1 MKKTVS
7 FVYKNIYIYRLIM
20 NFLYGMKYKKR
31 FENIVSLIN
40 NEEKDIVELCF
51 GDIFIAK
58 YAKKNNKKWKG
69 FDINDRFVSY
79 AIEEGFDA
87 TNRNILLDPIPKSD
101 VCIMAGSLYH
111 FIDNIELV
119 LGKMLASSKKVIISE
134 PIKNLSNNRY
144 IGFFAR
150 KSANAG
156 NGEEEFRFTEI
167 SFLNILDQYK
177 TKLSF
182 EYEIVK
188 KDRDIL
194 VVLKCS

>member
-1 MKKTVS
+1 
-7 FVYKNIYIYRLIM
+7 M

-31 FENIVSLIN
+31 FENIISLIN

-58 YAKKNNKKWKG
+58 YAKKNNKNWKG
-69 FDINDRFVSY
+69 FDINDSFVSY
-79 AIEEGFDA
+79 AIAEGFDA
-87 TNRNILLDPIPKSD
+87 TNKNILLDSIPKSD

-111 FIDNIELV
+111 FIDNIEFV
-119 LGKMLASSKKVIISE
+119 LGKMLKSSKKVIISE
-134 PIKNLSNNRY
+134 PIKNLSNNKY
-144 IGFFAR
+144 IGFFAK

-167 SFLNILDQYK
+167 SFLNILNQYK
-177 TKLSF
+177 IKLSF
-182 EYEIVK
+182 EYEIIK

>member
-7 FVYKNIYIYRLIM
+7 LVYKNIYIYRLIM

-31 FENIVSLIN
+31 FENIISLIN

-51 GDIFIAK
+51 GDTFIAK
-58 YAKKNNKKWKG
+58 YAKENNKNWKG
-69 FDINDRFVSY
+69 FDINDSFVSY
-79 AIEEGFDA
+79 AIAEGFDA
-87 TNRNILLDPIPKSD
+87 TNKNILLDSIPKSD

-111 FIDNIELV
+111 FIDNIEFV
-119 LGKMLASSKKVIISE
+119 LGKMLKSSKKVIISE
-134 PIKNLSNNRY
+134 PIKNLSNNKY
-144 IGFFAR
+144 IGFFAK

-167 SFLNILDQYK
+167 SFLNILNQYK
-177 TKLSF
+177 IKLSF
-182 EYEIVK
+182 EYEIIK

>member
-7 FVYKNIYIYRLIM
+7 LVYKNIYIYRLIM

-31 FENIVSLIN
+31 FENIISLIN

-58 YAKKNNKKWKG
+58 YAKKNNKNWKG
-69 FDINDRFVSY
+69 FDINDSFVSY
-79 AIEEGFDA
+79 AIAEGFDA
-87 TNRNILLDPIPKSD
+87 TNKNILLDSIPKSD

-111 FIDNIELV
+111 FIDNIEFV
-119 LGKMLASSKKVIISE
+119 LGKMLKSSKKVIISE
-134 PIKNLSNNRY
+134 PIKNLSNNKY
-144 IGFFAR
+144 IGFFAK

-167 SFLNILDQYK
+167 SFLNILNQYK
-177 TKLSF
+177 IKLSF
-182 EYEIVK
+182 EYEIIK